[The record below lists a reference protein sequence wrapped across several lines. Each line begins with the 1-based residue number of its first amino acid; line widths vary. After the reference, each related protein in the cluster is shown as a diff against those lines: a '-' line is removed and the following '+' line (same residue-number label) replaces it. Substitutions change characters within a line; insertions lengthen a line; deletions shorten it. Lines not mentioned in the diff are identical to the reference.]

1 MKYNEIR
8 RKTRSITVGN
18 VVIGGDAPIA
28 IQSMTNTDTRDAQA
42 TLMQIRQLADAGCQM
57 VRVAVPD
64 EEAANALKQIC
75 AESPVPVIADI
86 HFNHR
91 LALMAMDNGISSLRI
106 NPGNIGSEEKVREVV
121 SQAKAMQVPIRI
133 GVNAGSLEKE
143 LVEKY
148 NGVI

>member
-1 MKYNEIR
+1 MQYSGKR
-8 RKTRSITVGN
+8 RETKSFTIGDVG
-18 VVIGGDAPIA
+18 IGSAYPVS

-42 TLMQIRQLADAGCQM
+42 TLVQIRQLADAGCQM

-106 NPGNIGSEEKVREVV
+106 NPGNIGEKANVKAVADACKLEHAV
-121 SQAKAMQVPIRI
+121 SDESFEAIKRLA
-133 GVNAGSLEKE
+133 ATLEA
-143 LVEKY
+143 
-148 NGVI
+148 